1 MHHPP
6 SIPRGDFC
14 WLKLALMTE
23 ATPTELSELERL
35 RRQYAEMAQLA
46 GALAHEIRNPL
57 STISMNLNLVAEE
70 LPESDSAQTRRLQS
84 KIETIQ
90 QECRHLENILN
101 AYLQFVRAGELELE
115 PADLNEVVKRF
126 LDFCK
131 PQAESAGVELSFHLS
146 PGLPQIP
153 LDASLMRQVLQN
165 LTRNSLDAM
174 PEGGVIEF
182 QTRCE
187 NGSVT
192 LEVIDNGEGMP
203 QETCARIFEAFYSR
217 KADGSGLGLSTARKI
232 VEAHGG
238 NICCDSEPG
247 RGTRMTLTFPVSNA

>member
-1 MHHPP
+1 
-6 SIPRGDFC
+6 
-14 WLKLALMTE
+14 MTE

-57 STISMNLNLVAEE
+57 STISMNLGLVAEE
-70 LPESDSAQTRRLQS
+70 LPEDESPQARRIHG

-90 QECRHLENILN
+90 RECRQLENILN
-101 AYLQFVRAGELELE
+101 AYLQFVRAGELELQ
-115 PADLNEVVKRF
+115 PADLNEVVKHF
-126 LDFCK
+126 LDFFK
-131 PQAESAGVELSFHLS
+131 PQAASAGVELSFHLS

-182 QTRCE
+182 QTRGE
-187 NGSVT
+187 NGSVV

-203 QETCARIFEAFYSR
+203 AETCQRIFDAFYSR
-217 KADGSGLGLSTARKI
+217 KAGGSGLGLSTVRKI
-232 VEAHGG
+232 VAAHGG
-238 NICCDSEPG
+238 QIACESEPG
-247 RGTRMTLTFPVSNA
+247 QGTRMRLTFPIPNA